1 MTQMLANVIFH
12 MYASRFQF
20 EGKGTKKNPQ
30 PNNNNPPFLQ
40 QSKSEIPG
48 YGRERVQRR
57 IFADFKRTDAILRP
71 ATFRM
76 RTSKYKLQ
84 WGIDTSFHNMALSTV
99 DRFYM
104 SSHFG
109 QFTSMPNPQTEKV
122 VHFCIGI
129 NPNIFLRV
137 STLKFA
143 KFQNILRKN
152 PRLRF

>member
-1 MTQMLANVIFH
+1 MTQMLANVIFN

-20 EGKGTKKNPQ
+20 EGKGTKKTPQ
-30 PNNNNPPFLQ
+30 PNNNKPR
-40 QSKSEIPG
+40 SEMPG

-71 ATFRM
+71 VTFHM
-76 RTSKYKLQ
+76 RTSKHKLQ

-122 VHFCIGI
+122 VHFCTGI

>member
-1 MTQMLANVIFH
+1 MLRVFNSKAR
-12 MYASRFQF
+12 AL
-20 EGKGTKKNPQ
+20 KKHPQ
-30 PNNNNPPFLQ
+30 PDNNNRPFLQ
-40 QSKSEIPG
+40 QSKSEMPG

-129 NPNIFLRV
+129 NPNIFLRSIDAEICEV
-137 STLKFA
+137 LEYFKKEPEAEILKR
-143 KFQNILRKN
+143 I
-152 PRLRF
+152 